1 MLNKSI
7 SPALLEITSD
17 RDKNIRI
24 LSIQEFNRET
34 ALTSYTPDT
43 LILASI
49 KNGAYPGHINEATL
63 CTPDDPDATLVT
75 LKSDGHIGVFKI
87 SNN

>member
-7 SPALLEITSD
+7 SPALLEIISD
-17 RDKNIRI
+17 REKIRI

-49 KNGAYPGHINEATL
+49 KDGAYPGHINEATL
-63 CTPDDPDATLVT
+63 CTPDAPDATLVT
-75 LKSDGHIGVFKI
+75 LKPDGYIGVFKI